1 MFVIKEQLK
10 MQSDNLKQIL
20 IDQKDNFNRKR
31 PLIER
36 DIDLTT
42 FLKTVQVVVIAGVRR
57 CGKSSLLYLIKEKLE
72 LAEQDYCYFN
82 FDDER
87 IIPQTSILDQIYL
100 AHLELYKTEPVFFF
114 DEIQNVP
121 NWEKFVNRI
130 HEKGLKVYVTGSNA
144 NLLSSEIATS
154 LTGRNKTITL
164 FPFSFAEYL
173 KCRGKSI
180 DVKKVSS
187 KAKSMIQGEFQEYM
201 KLGGFPLV
209 VQEEDLELLNQYFQ
223 DILYRDIIA
232 RYRISQVNELKQIA
246 LYLASNSG
254 KLFSYSTLQNIAG
267 VKSTSS
273 VKSYLDYLEHSYLF
287 FYLKKFDYSVKKQ
300 IMNSRKVYAIDPAVC
315 NRLGSRFSENKGR
328 ILETIIFL
336 QLLRMKR
343 EVFYHSGKKECDFI
357 VQEGLEITSAIQ
369 VAYELSD
376 INVKREVDGLLE
388 AMKAYGLEKGVLITA
403 DNQLKGEEIP
413 DQIEV
418 ILAWKWLIDNTIS

>member
-1 MFVIKEQLK
+1 